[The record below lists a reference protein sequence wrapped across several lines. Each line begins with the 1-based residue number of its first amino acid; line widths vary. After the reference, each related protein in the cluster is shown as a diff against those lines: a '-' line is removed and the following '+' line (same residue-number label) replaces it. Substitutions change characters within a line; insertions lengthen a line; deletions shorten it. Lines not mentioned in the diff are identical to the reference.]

1 MKQRG
6 AIFLAGPTASG
17 KSALAV
23 QLARQ
28 HDGVIINADSMQ
40 VYREIH
46 ILSARPTL
54 QEEAEVPH
62 RLYGH
67 VSGGNAYS
75 TGRWLADVKLEMQAC
90 WTIGKL
96 PIIVGGTGLYFMA
109 LQGGLVEVPAI
120 PVAMREKWR
129 NFTGDLHSELQKR
142 DPIGFAKIHPSDRQR
157 IIRALEVVDATGKP
171 LATWQEESHADVFLN
186 HIKVERLFIDVPRE
200 DLYARA
206 ERRFDMMMERGGLA
220 EVCNLPILS
229 PDQPMMKAIGV
240 PELRAHLRGESSL
253 EDAITNAK
261 TATRHYIKRQLT
273 WWRGQMAGWTALT
286 PVDNV
291 LKSDP

>member
-17 KSALAV
+17 KSAMAV
-23 QLARQ
+23 QLAQQ

-40 VYREIH
+40 VYRELH

-67 VSGGNAYS
+67 VSGGDAYS

-142 DPIGFAKIHPSDRQR
+142 DPIGFARIHPSDRQR

-186 HIKVERLFIDVPRE
+186 HIKVERKFVDVPRE
-200 DLYARA
+200 QLYARA
-206 ERRFDMMMERGGLA
+206 EQRFDAMMEQGALA
-220 EVCNLPILS
+220 EVAALPTL
-229 PDQPMMKAIGV
+229 PRDQPMMKAIGV
-240 PELRAHLRGESSL
+240 PELLSHMRGETTL
-253 EDAITNAK
+253 VEAVADAK
-261 TATRHYIKRQLT
+261 TATRQYIKRQLT
-273 WWRGQMAGWTALT
+273 WWRGKMAGWIALT
-286 PVDNV
+286 PD
-291 LKSDP
+291 

>member
-23 QLARQ
+23 QLAGQ

-40 VYREIH
+40 VYRELH

-67 VSGGNAYS
+67 VSGADEYS
-75 TGRWLADVKLEMQAC
+75 VGRWLQDARLEMQAC
-90 WTIGKL
+90 WAIGRL
-96 PIIVGGTGLYFMA
+96 PIVVGGTGLYFMA
-109 LQGGLVEVPAI
+109 LQGGLAEVPPI
-120 PVAMREKWR
+120 PSDIREKWR
-129 NFTGDLHSELQKR
+129 GFAGDLHVQLHKR
-142 DPIGFAKIHPSDRQR
+142 DAIGAARLNPSDKQR

-171 LATWQEESHADVFLN
+171 LSVWQNEARSDAFLN
-186 HIKVERLFIDVPRE
+186 DINVERLFVDVPRE
-200 DLYARA
+200 ALYMRA
-206 ERRFDMMMERGGLA
+206 ERRFDLMMQQGA
-220 EVCNLPILS
+220 VDEVAALPDLP

-240 PELRAHLRGESSL
+240 PELLAHRRGDISID
-253 EDAITNAK
+253 DAVMNAK
-261 TATRHYIKRQLT
+261 IATRHYIKRQLT

-286 PVDNV
+286 PVSDV
-291 LKSDP
+291 LDLET